1 MSDNR
6 IAELQGSVFAMIG
19 LQFWQILNGIK
30 WENVA
35 TGVITSILSAV
46 SGYLIIKLVKFIER
60 KITNGTR

>member
-35 TGVITSILSAV
+35 TGVITSVISAV
-46 SGYLIIKLVKFIER
+46 AGYYIIKLVKWIER
-60 KITNGTR
+60 RMSNGTR

>member
-1 MSDNR
+1 MQDNR

-19 LQFWQILNGIK
+19 LQFWQVLNGIK

-46 SGYLIIKLVKFIER
+46 SGYFIIKLVKYIER
-60 KITNGTR
+60 RLQRGTR

>member
-19 LQFWQILNGIK
+19 LQFWQVLNGIK

-35 TGVITSILSAV
+35 TGVITSVISAV
-46 SGYLIIKLVKFIER
+46 AGYYIIKLVKWIER
-60 KITNGTR
+60 RLNNGVR